1 MIGNKLHNL
10 IKDLSNSQLK
20 TLISECRNSNDKRLL
35 LFDKYLSN
43 HENSLKNLNN
53 FFDKEVAKM
62 WPNSSAKENEL
73 KTRRLTSFYSIIIE
87 KIILSE
93 YLEDNSSDR
102 NILLA
107 NTIVKNGNID
117 LVNYYYDK
125 AYLKAIKEED
135 KNNQIA
141 SLKGK
146 IQMIYASQ
154 NEKKIENALT
164 FNKEIIELTENNFK
178 DSISEYYS
186 NISNIYLEKNS
197 LVKAEKDKTIN
208 EIEDYLKK
216 FDDPLLKTSLHTS
229 LAKLNFDSEKLLF
242 HFIEAEKQLESVQVK
257 DKIYFD
263 LQRKLY
269 FLELRLNFFSGKGVE
284 ELIEITDKIFKEGNK
299 FSIINNNTI
308 FYRILFKILDDKL
321 DEANAFLE
329 KNHVYFKGEGK
340 MLEQFLK
347 AIIFEKTN
355 EPKKAIQLLQPII
368 YSSNYFMSVFSRL
381 VVIKIYTEQNNFSL
395 LKSLIDSTQ
404 RFLLL
409 NFDNPLG
416 MDSHLYVLNIL
427 KTKQIKTKSKKGIEV
442 PKLTIFHKYL
452 LGEI

>member
-1 MIGNKLHNL
+1 MIGNKLYNL

-20 TLISECRNSNDKRLL
+20 SLISECRNSNDKRLI

-43 HENSLKNLNN
+43 NENSLKSLNN
-53 FFDKEVAKM
+53 FFDKEVIKM
-62 WPNSSAKENEL
+62 WPNSSVKENEL

-87 KIILSE
+87 RIILSE
-93 YLEDNSSDR
+93 YLDDNSSNR

-135 KNNQIA
+135 KNNQIT

-154 NEKKIENALT
+154 SEKKIENALT
-164 FNKEIIELTENNFK
+164 FNKEIIELTENNYK

-197 LVKAEKDKTIN
+197 LVRAEKNNTIA
-208 EIEDYLKK
+208 EIEKYLLK

-229 LAKLNFDSEKLLF
+229 LAKLNFDSDKLMF
-242 HFIEAEKQLESVQVK
+242 HFLEAENLLESIQEK
-257 DKIYFD
+257 DKIYYD

-284 ELIEITDKIFKEGNK
+284 ELVEITDKIFKEGNK

-308 FYRILFKILDDKL
+308 FYRILFKILDNKL
-321 DEANAFLE
+321 EEANLFLE
-329 KNHVYFKGEGK
+329 KNHIYFKGEGK

-347 AIIFEKTN
+347 AVILEKTN
-355 EPKKAIQLLQPII
+355 EHKKAIQLLQPII

-381 VVIKIYTEQNNFSL
+381 LVIKIYTEQNNISL

-404 RFLLL
+404 RFLLI

-416 MDSHLYVLNIL
+416 MDSHLYVLNTL
-427 KTKQIKTKSKKGIEV
+427 KTKQIKTKNKKGIEI
-442 PKLTIFHKYL
+442 PKLTVFHKYL
-452 LGEI
+452 LE

>member
-1 MIGNKLHNL
+1 MIGNKLYNL

-20 TLISECRNSNDKRLL
+20 SLISECRNSNDKRLI
-35 LFDKYLSN
+35 FFYKYLSN
-43 HENSLKNLNN
+43 NENSLKSLNN
-53 FFDKEVAKM
+53 FFDKEVIKM
-62 WPNSSAKENEL
+62 WPNSSVKENEL

-87 KIILSE
+87 RIILSE
-93 YLEDNSSDR
+93 YLDDNSSNR

-135 KNNQIA
+135 KNNQIT

-154 NEKKIENALT
+154 SEKKIENALT
-164 FNKEIIELTENNFK
+164 FNKEIIELTENNYK

-197 LVKAEKDKTIN
+197 LVRAEKNNTIA
-208 EIEDYLKK
+208 EIEKYLLK

-229 LAKLNFDSEKLLF
+229 LAKLNFDSDKLMF
-242 HFIEAEKQLESVQVK
+242 HFLEAENLLESIQEK
-257 DKIYFD
+257 DKIYYD

-284 ELIEITDKIFKEGNK
+284 ELVEITDKIFKEGNK

-308 FYRILFKILDDKL
+308 FYRILFKILDNKL
-321 DEANAFLE
+321 EEANLFLE
-329 KNHVYFKGEGK
+329 KNHIYFKGEGK

-347 AIIFEKTN
+347 AVILEKTN
-355 EPKKAIQLLQPII
+355 EHKKAIQLLQPII

-381 VVIKIYTEQNNFSL
+381 LVIKIYTEQNNISL

-404 RFLLL
+404 RFLLI

-416 MDSHLYVLNIL
+416 MDSHLYVLNTL
-427 KTKQIKTKSKKGIEV
+427 KTKQIKTKNKKGIEI
-442 PKLTIFHKYL
+442 PKLTVFHKYL
-452 LGEI
+452 LE

>member
-1 MIGNKLHNL
+1 MIGNKLYNL

-20 TLISECRNSNDKRLL
+20 SLISECRNSNDKRLI

-43 HENSLKNLNN
+43 NENSLKSLNI
-53 FFDKEVAKM
+53 FFDKEVIKM
-62 WPNSSAKENEL
+62 WPNSSVKENEL

-87 KIILSE
+87 RIILSE
-93 YLEDNSSDR
+93 YLDDNSSNR

-135 KNNQIA
+135 KNNQIT

-154 NEKKIENALT
+154 SEKKIENALT
-164 FNKEIIELTENNFK
+164 FNKEIIELTENNYK

-197 LVKAEKDKTIN
+197 LVRAEKNNTIA
-208 EIEDYLKK
+208 EIEKYLLK

-229 LAKLNFDSEKLLF
+229 LAKLNFDSDKLMF
-242 HFIEAEKQLESVQVK
+242 HFLEAENLLESIQEK
-257 DKIYFD
+257 DKIYYD

-284 ELIEITDKIFKEGNK
+284 ELVEITDKIFKEGNK

-308 FYRILFKILDDKL
+308 FYRILFKILDNKL
-321 DEANAFLE
+321 EEANLFLE
-329 KNHVYFKGEGK
+329 KNHIYFKGEGK

-347 AIIFEKTN
+347 AVILEKTN
-355 EPKKAIQLLQPII
+355 EHKKAIQLLQPII

-381 VVIKIYTEQNNFSL
+381 LVIKIYTEQNNISL

-404 RFLLL
+404 RFLLI

-416 MDSHLYVLNIL
+416 MDSHLYVLNTL
-427 KTKQIKTKSKKGIEV
+427 KTKQIKTKNKKGIEI
-442 PKLTIFHKYL
+442 PKLTVFHKYL
-452 LGEI
+452 LE

>member
-1 MIGNKLHNL
+1 
-10 IKDLSNSQLK
+10 
-20 TLISECRNSNDKRLL
+20 
-35 LFDKYLSN
+35 
-43 HENSLKNLNN
+43 
-53 FFDKEVAKM
+53 
-62 WPNSSAKENEL
+62 
-73 KTRRLTSFYSIIIE
+73 
-87 KIILSE
+87 
-93 YLEDNSSDR
+93 
-102 NILLA
+102 
-107 NTIVKNGNID
+107 
-117 LVNYYYDK
+117 
-125 AYLKAIKEED
+125 
-135 KNNQIA
+135 
-141 SLKGK
+141 
-146 IQMIYASQ
+146 MIYASQ

-197 LVKAEKDKTIN
+197 LVKADKDKTIN

-242 HFIEAEKQLESVQVK
+242 HFIEAEKQLESVQLK

-284 ELIEITDKIFKEGNK
+284 ELIEITNKIFKEGNK

-308 FYRILFKILDDKL
+308 FYRILFKILDNKL
-321 DEANAFLE
+321 DDANTFLE

-381 VVIKIYTEQNNFSL
+381 VVIKIYTEQNNVSL

-427 KTKQIKTKSKKGIEV
+427 KTKQIKTKSKKGIEI